1 MLRKTLA
8 ALAIATAFGSAQAT
22 VITFEDAPGAR
33 QNSYLPIGPGY
44 KGYTFSCH
52 QCGENRLDVIDT
64 VNSSWNLG
72 AVSGDF
78 TMLNNYGGNG
88 IVRAADG
95 SDFSFDGL
103 WARTWYDAAPRG
115 VSIVGLNNGQT
126 VWTQNGTLTSSWAQ
140 FAGMNGAVDELRLNL
155 GNWFLVDN
163 LALNERGTVPEPTSL
178 LLAGLGLAALGAA
191 RRSRAKV

>member
-8 ALAIATAFGSAQAT
+8 ALAIATAFGSAQAA
-22 VITFEDAPGAR
+22 VLTFDNVPGGSY
-33 QNSYLPIGPGY
+33 QNSVSALPVYMGY
-44 KGYTFSCH
+44 EFGCTGCGY
-52 QCGENRLDVIDT
+52 NRLDWIDT
-64 VNSSWNLG
+64 VGSGWNLG

-95 SDFSFDGL
+95 SDFTFDGL